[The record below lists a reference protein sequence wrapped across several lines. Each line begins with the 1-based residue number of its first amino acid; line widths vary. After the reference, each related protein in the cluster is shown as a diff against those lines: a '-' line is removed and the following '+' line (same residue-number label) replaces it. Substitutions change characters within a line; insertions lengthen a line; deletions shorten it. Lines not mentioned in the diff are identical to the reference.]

1 MLSRTPEPH
10 LSNKPGEGG
19 ERSTTDSTAF
29 DARLTFHS
37 SRLLRLAIGLALV
50 YALLVF
56 IGSTNVPPVAVVT
69 TTATLPAGIAESW
82 AVLTDF
88 QDYPEW
94 NPYLPDIDGEFAVGE
109 TITLTLV
116 ADKDATP
123 IRPRARIEAISPQR
137 EFSWQGLLPVPGL
150 FATRHVFALEP
161 IDEGQT
167 RLHHYEEFRGLAVA
181 LLPYDRE
188 FQTLRIARS
197 FERMNDALIDRLSP
211 RP

>member
-1 MLSRTPEPH
+1 MPH
-10 LSNKPGEGG
+10 LSNKPGENG
-19 ERSTTDSTAF
+19 ERSTADRTRFDS
-29 DARLTFHS
+29 RLAFHS
-37 SRLLRLAIGLALV
+37 SRLLRLAVGLALV

-56 IGSTNVPPVAVVT
+56 IGSTKVPPVAVVT
-69 TTATLPAGIAESW
+69 TTATLPGSIAESW

-88 QDYPEW
+88 PAYAEW
-94 NPYLPDIDGEFAVGE
+94 NPYLPEIDGEFAVGE

-116 ADKDATP
+116 ADEGATP

-137 EFSWQGLLPVPGL
+137 EFSWQGVLPIPGL

-161 IDEGQT
+161 IDDSHT

-181 LLPYDRE
+181 LLPFDRAV
-188 FQTLRIARS
+188 QSQRIARS
-197 FERMNDALIDRLSP
+197 FERMNNALVERLLT